1 MTDTLRPQIS
11 GATIIEGEPSPQVV
25 TQHLGHLAFCALV
38 ALHLA
43 RQEGTINSPYAEN
56 LFLTRW
62 LSLAQKQ
69 KRFPKT
75 VAQDIVWLLAKGR
88 LKGTTANLKKHV
100 EYLYRSCTGVIEDQ
114 TELFRLTY
122 AIETLKERGWR
133 NILLTARELQR
144 GEDIGLLTDVSAL
157 YTEKS
162 ALSQCFN
169 SEGTLCQPLPLL
181 LTGNVDDAVT
191 TFQSYNL
198 SVHRSAVSGD
208 ICRIEIIPQT

>member
-1 MTDTLRPQIS
+1 MTDTPRPQTS
-11 GATIIEGEPSPQVV
+11 GATITTDSPSSQVV

-56 LFLTRW
+56 MFLTRW

-75 VAQDIVWLLAKGR
+75 VAQDIVWLLEKGR
-88 LKGTTANLKKHV
+88 LKGTTANLKQHV

-144 GEDIGLLTDVSAL
+144 GEVISFSANVSAL

-162 ALSQCFN
+162 ALSRSFN

-198 SVHRSAVSGD
+198 SVHCSAVSGD